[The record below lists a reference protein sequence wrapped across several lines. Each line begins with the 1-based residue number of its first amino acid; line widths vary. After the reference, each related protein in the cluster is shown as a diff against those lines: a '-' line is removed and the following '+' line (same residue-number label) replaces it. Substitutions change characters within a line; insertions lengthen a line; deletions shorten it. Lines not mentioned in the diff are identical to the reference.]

1 MCVFDPYTRKVAGMR
16 VGIFVAPRTL
26 EDGIDDVRWAA
37 GAGLSTVW
45 MPQIFGWDALTFI
58 AVAGREVGGVAF
70 GTSVVPTYPR
80 HPVVLAGQALTT
92 QICTNGRLTL
102 GIGLSHKVVIENL
115 WGYSFDKPARHMREY
130 LSALLPLLRDR
141 AVGFEG
147 KTIKAMGQLQLPACP
162 PPPVLLAALAP
173 RMLEMAG
180 SVADGTITW
189 MVGPKT
195 LGSHIVPSI
204 TAAAEKAGKPGPRVV
219 VALPVA
225 VTDTPDEARELAG
238 NVFSIYNGLP
248 SYRAMLDK
256 EGAEGPSDVAIVGD
270 EATVR
275 AKIDDVVSEGA
286 TEFVAVTF
294 HEQERTK
301 ALLADLARA

>member
-1 MCVFDPYTRKVAGMR
+1 
-16 VGIFVAPRTL
+16 
-26 EDGIDDVRWAA
+26 
-37 GAGLSTVW
+37 
-45 MPQIFGWDALTFI
+45 
-58 AVAGREVGGVAF
+58 
-70 GTSVVPTYPR
+70 
-80 HPVVLAGQALTT
+80 
-92 QICTNGRLTL
+92 
-102 GIGLSHKVVIENL
+102 
-115 WGYSFDKPARHMREY
+115 
-130 LSALLPLLRDR
+130 
-141 AVGFEG
+141 
-147 KTIKAMGQLQLPACP
+147 
-162 PPPVLLAALAP
+162 
-173 RMLEMAG
+173 
-180 SVADGTITW
+180 